1 VVTHGLE
8 LGDGP
13 LFCSLGVEP
22 VEVVGTGIVVEAA
35 VSSHVPDGDQDGV
48 DKNMTDVGP
57 APQPPDWCPDAQPI
71 LFWHRP
77 VGCALVEWY
86 LGPWQVWVACEDHC
100 VGGQM
105 IRTDP
110 RVFYSEA
117 PRGGMDT
124 ATARR
129 FAAALL
135 EAADVLDGRPE
146 TPQTA
151 RPLDPAK
158 DAVVAGHAAYTAVRR
173 STDKQPPT
181 PRRRSK

>member
-1 VVTHGLE
+1 M
-8 LGDGP
+8 
-13 LFCSLGVEP
+13 
-22 VEVVGTGIVVEAA
+22 
-35 VSSHVPDGDQDGV
+35 

-77 VGCALVEWY
+77 VGCTVVDWCI
-86 LGPWQVWVACEDHC
+86 GPWQVWVACEDHC

-105 IRTDP
+105 IRTDS

-135 EAADVLDGRPE
+135 EAADVLDGLDGPTRPSLIH
-146 TPQTA
+146 
-151 RPLDPAK
+151 PLDPAK
-158 DAVVAGHAAYTAVRR
+158 DGVVAGHAAYTAGRR
-173 STDKQPPT
+173 SMDKQPPT